1 MYCTQCGAQIPE
13 DSAFCTNCGAPVN
26 PPAEQQPASAAQ
38 QSPNPVPPAQGPT
51 FQPGVAPAA
60 PTTTAPAGPQPSA
73 STNEFVRL
81 LQNPLT
87 YQNAGIVA
95 GLTMAGAL
103 IGLVIV
109 APTFIFGLKATPASS
124 LLNNL
129 DTFQLILNL
138 LVMGFGGSLHMS
150 ISGAFSFGTSG
161 DGALPISLV
170 GLFAFV
176 GAYVG
181 VLQLAKHGMRFKA
194 STKEEK
200 KNSYLRCG
208 LVLAIAGLF
217 AGIFTTI
224 VAAISVM
231 HPNSAVSLSSASA
244 RSFFNTLFI
253 ILAGGSLGFVTSQYA
268 GSLISQCTAALKSLR
283 FGLRTFA
290 ETTGIFFA
298 VFTIFTIIAF
308 VVLSIIGK
316 TAAWFLFLP
325 LIGPFIGMSLT
336 AMGSLGSVSLMGVSL
351 SLFHRPDGQPAIS
364 IALFVS
370 LLLVL
375 VCTAYASLRL
385 AKRMAIDPQERE
397 WKHSWKA
404 PLYSA
409 VLWGFLAICFAPV
422 SVSMGGFGGTILGGL
437 ATLGSSSSYSPT
449 ASNGITPAMILIG
462 AIWAFIVEALAR
474 LVFLR
479 MFSIAPAVAPSTMPQ
494 PGMPAQ
500 PGQQT
505 AVVSQPAESGPAQTG
520 AEAIPQ
526 TSAPAP
532 AAAIPTAPAPTAPAL
547 KVNKKVA
554 IPVAIVVG
562 VLALVGIGG
571 SIAITVIDNTR
582 FSPMAV
588 AESYTNAIAAGNF
601 EQANAMAVSTS
612 KMSSPL
618 ISNAVG
624 KKVQR
629 PTNFRLSENQT
640 SGENRSITVKYD
652 LDGHTKSNTITLQKT
667 GTTGIFFSKWE
678 VKDQLN
684 MQLSIQPDEMLA
696 DTATV
701 NGAQVEADGKPYE
714 AYPAVYTASVENT
727 QWVESEPVKV
737 TPENNEV
744 VFEYT
749 PSSAVKEAVQ
759 QALNQAI
766 DEVAKHPTDQDG
778 YGWLDTGGH
787 SWSSD
792 YYSNVKASVKK
803 YPTVGEIF
811 VSGDE
816 FYAELQDEGKIHY
829 EYDYTFLDD
838 TDHDQTDDDIDFGWS
853 SYVNFTVDK
862 DGKITFT
869 E

>member
-26 PPAEQQPASAAQ
+26 PPAEQQPASASQ

-73 STNEFVRL
+73 STGEFVRL

-109 APTFIFGLKATPASS
+109 APTFIFGVKATPASS
-124 LLNNL
+124 LLNDL

-244 RSFFNTLFI
+244 RSFFNPLFI

-268 GSLISQCTAALKSLR
+268 GSLVSQCTAALKSLR
-283 FGLRTFA
+283 FGLRTFV

-351 SLFHRPDGQPAIS
+351 SLFHRPDGQPTIS

-385 AKRMAIDPQERE
+385 AKRMAINPQERE

-422 SVSMGGFGGTILGGL
+422 SVSMGGFGGSFLGGI
-437 ATLGSSSSYSPT
+437 ASLGSRSSYSPT
-449 ASNGITPAMILIG
+449 ASTGITPTMILIG
-462 AIWAFIVEALAR
+462 AIWAFILEALAR

-479 MFSIAPAVAPSTMPQ
+479 MFSVAPAVAPSTMP
-494 PGMPAQ
+494 Q

-505 AVVSQPAESGPAQTG
+505 AVVSQPAESAPAQT
-520 AEAIPQ
+520 
-526 TSAPAP
+526 
-532 AAAIPTAPAPTAPAL
+532 AAIPTAPAL
-547 KVNKKVA
+547 KVNKKVV
-554 IPVAIVVG
+554 IPVAITVG

-601 EQANAMAVSTS
+601 EQANTMAVSTS

-678 VKDQLN
+678 VKDQLK
-684 MQLSIQPDEMLA
+684 MKLSIWHDEMLS

-701 NGAQVEADGKPYE
+701 NGAKVKADGKPYE
-714 AYPAVYTASVENT
+714 AYPAIYTASVKNT
-727 QWVESEPVKV
+727 KWVESKPVKV

-766 DEVAKHPTDQDG
+766 DEVAKHPTDKDG
-778 YGWLDTGGH
+778 YEWLDTGWY

-792 YYSNVKASVKK
+792 FYSNVKATVKK
-803 YPTVGEIF
+803 YPTIGEIS
-811 VSGDE
+811 VEDNE
-816 FYAELQDEGKIHY
+816 FEAKLKDKGKIHY
-829 EYDYTFLDD
+829 EYDYSFLGD
-838 TDHDQTDDDIDFGWS
+838 TDHDQTDNDIDFGWS
-853 SYVNFTVDK
+853 SSINFTVDK
-862 DGKITFT
+862 NGKITFN

>member
-1 MYCTQCGAQIPE
+1 MFCTQCGAQIPE
-13 DSAFCTNCGAPVN
+13 GSAFCTNCGAPVN
-26 PPAEQQPASAAQ
+26 PPAEQQPASASQ

-51 FQPGVAPAA
+51 FQPAVAPTA
-60 PTTTAPAGPQPSA
+60 PATAAPAGPQPSA
-73 STNEFVRL
+73 PKNEFVRQ

-109 APTFIFGLKATPASS
+109 APTFIFGVKATPASS
-124 LLNNL
+124 LLNDLN
-129 DTFQLILNL
+129 TFQLILNL

-161 DGALPISLV
+161 DGALPISLI

-181 VLQLAKHGMRFKA
+181 VLQLAKHGMRFNA

-244 RSFFNTLFI
+244 RSFFNPLFI
-253 ILAGGSLGFVTSQYA
+253 ILAGGSLGFVASQYA
-268 GSLISQCTAALKSLR
+268 GSLVSQCTAALKSLR
-283 FGLRTFA
+283 FGLRTFV

-298 VFTIFTIIAF
+298 VFTVFTIIAF

-336 AMGSLGSVSLMGVSL
+336 AMGSLGSVSFMGVSL
-351 SLFHRPDGQPAIS
+351 SLFHRPDSQPAIS

-422 SVSMGGFGGTILGGL
+422 SVSMGGFGGEILGGL

-449 ASNGITPAMILIG
+449 ASNGITPAMIIIG
-462 AIWAFIVEALAR
+462 AVWAFAIEALAR
-474 LVFLR
+474 LVFLH
-479 MFSIAPAVAPSTMPQ
+479 MFNVAPTVAGQ
-494 PGMPAQ
+494 PLAQ
-500 PGQQT
+500 
-505 AVVSQPAESGPAQTG
+505 QPVQ
-520 AEAIPQ
+520 
-526 TSAPAP
+526 P
-532 AAAIPTAPAPTAPAL
+532 AAAGQPIAAGQPGVAPAQAAAGAPSPAGATPTAAQAAPAM
-547 KVNKKVA
+547 KVNKKVV
-554 IPVAIVVG
+554 IPVAITVG

-588 AESYTNAIAAGNF
+588 AESYTNAISAGNF

-612 KMSSPL
+612 KMSGPL

-624 KKVQR
+624 KKAQR

-640 SGENRSITVKYD
+640 SGEYRLITVKYD
-652 LDGHTKSNTITLQKT
+652 LDGHTQSRSITLQKT
-667 GTTGIFFSKWE
+667 GTTGVFFSKWE
-678 VKDQLN
+678 VKDQLTMTFN
-684 MQLSIQPDEMLA
+684 IQPDDMLSN
-696 DTATV
+696 TATI
-701 NGAQVEADGKPYE
+701 NGVKVKADGKPYE
-714 AYPAVYTASVENT
+714 AYPAVYTASVKNT
-727 QWVESEPVKV
+727 KWVESKPVKV
-737 TPENNEV
+737 TPEKNQV
-744 VFEYT
+744 SFSYAPT
-749 PSSAVKEAVQ
+749 ALVKDAAQ
-759 QALNQAI
+759 KALNKAV
-766 DEVAKHPTDQDG
+766 DEVAANPEDSTSLS
-778 YGWLDTGGH
+778 WLNRGTED
-787 SWSSD
+787 WD
-792 YYSNVKASVKK
+792 ALVSNATAKVIK
-803 YPTVGEIF
+803 YPTLGKITVK
-811 VSGDE
+811 GDS
-816 FYAELQDEGKIHY
+816 FKATLSSPGKIHY
-829 EYDYTFLDD
+829 EYDQDWFYTD
-838 TDHDQTDDDIDFGWS
+838 TEHRSEDADIDFAWEES
-853 SYVNFTVDK
+853 AYFTIDENGIV
-862 DGKITFT
+862 TF
-869 E
+869 EEL

>member
-1 MYCTQCGAQIPE
+1 MFCTQCGAQIPE
-13 DSAFCTNCGAPVN
+13 GSAFCTNCGAPVN
-26 PPAEQQPASAAQ
+26 PPAEQQSASASQ

-51 FQPGVAPAA
+51 FQPAVAPTA
-60 PTTTAPAGPQPSA
+60 PTTAAPAGPQPSA

-124 LLNNL
+124 LLNDLN
-129 DTFQLILNL
+129 TFQLILNL

-217 AGIFTTI
+217 AGIFTSI

-244 RSFFNTLFI
+244 RSFFNPLFI
-253 ILAGGSLGFVTSQYA
+253 ILAGGSLGFVASQYA
-268 GSLISQCTAALKSLR
+268 GSLVSQCTAALKSLR
-283 FGLRTFA
+283 FGLRTFV

-298 VFTIFTIIAF
+298 VFTVFTIIAF
-308 VVLSIIGK
+308 VILSIIGK

-422 SVSMGGFGGTILGGL
+422 SVSMGGFGGEILGGL

-449 ASNGITPAMILIG
+449 ASNGITPAMIIIG
-462 AIWAFIVEALAR
+462 AVWAFAIEALAR
-474 LVFLR
+474 LVFLH
-479 MFSIAPAVAPSTMPQ
+479 MFNVTPAVAGQ
-494 PGMPAQ
+494 PLAQ
-500 PGQQT
+500 
-505 AVVSQPAESGPAQTG
+505 QPVQ
-520 AEAIPQ
+520 
-526 TSAPAP
+526 P
-532 AAAIPTAPAPTAPAL
+532 AAAGQPIAAGQPGVTPAQAAAAAAAPADVTPAAVQAAPAM
-547 KVNKKVA
+547 KVNKKVV
-554 IPVAIVVG
+554 IPVAITVG

-612 KMSSPL
+612 KMSGPL

-624 KKVQR
+624 KKAQR

-678 VKDQLN
+678 VKDQLK
-684 MQLSIQPDEMLA
+684 MKLSIWHDEMLS

-701 NGAQVEADGKPYE
+701 NGAKVKADGKPYE
-714 AYPAVYTASVENT
+714 AYPAVYTASVKNT
-727 QWVESEPVKV
+727 KWVESKPVKV

-766 DEVAKHPTDQDG
+766 DEVVKHPTDKDG
-778 YGWLDTGGH
+778 YEWLDTGWY

-792 YYSNVKASVKK
+792 FYSNVKATVKK
-803 YPTVGEIF
+803 YPTIGEIS
-811 VSGDE
+811 VEDNE
-816 FYAELQDEGKIHY
+816 FKAELKDKGKIHY
-829 EYDYTFLDD
+829 EYDYSFLGD
-838 TDHDQTDDDIDFGWS
+838 TDHDQTDNDIDFGWS
-853 SYVNFTVDK
+853 SSINFTVDK
-862 DGKITFT
+862 NGKITFD

>member
-1 MYCTQCGAQIPE
+1 MFCTQCGAQIPE
-13 DSAFCTNCGAPVN
+13 GSAFCTNCGAPVN
-26 PPAEQQPASAAQ
+26 PPAEQQSASASQ
-38 QSPNPVPPAQGPT
+38 QSPNTVPPAQGPT
-51 FQPGVAPAA
+51 FQPVVAPTA

-109 APTFIFGLKATPASS
+109 APTFIFGVKATPTSS
-124 LLNNL
+124 LLNDLN
-129 DTFQLILNL
+129 TFQLILNL

-176 GAYVG
+176 GAFVG
-181 VLQLAKHGMRFKA
+181 VLQLAKHGMRFNA

-200 KNSYLRCG
+200 KNSYLHCG

-224 VAAISVM
+224 VAAVSVM

-244 RSFFNTLFI
+244 RSFFNPLFI
-253 ILAGGSLGFVTSQYA
+253 ILAGGSLGFVASQYA
-268 GSLISQCTAALKSLR
+268 GSIVSQCTSALKSLR
-283 FGLRTFA
+283 FGLRTFV

-298 VFTIFTIIAF
+298 VFTVFTIIAF
-308 VVLSIIGK
+308 VVLSITGK

-336 AMGSLGSVSLMGVSL
+336 AMGSLGSVSFMGVPL

-375 VCTAYASLRL
+375 ICTAYASLRL
-385 AKRMAIDPQERE
+385 AKRMAINPQERE

-404 PLYSA
+404 PLDSA

-422 SVSMGGFGGTILGGL
+422 SVSMGGFGGSILGSL

-449 ASNGITPAMILIG
+449 ASNGITPAMIIIG
-462 AIWAFIVEALAR
+462 AVWAFVIEALAR
-474 LVFLR
+474 LVFLH
-479 MFSIAPAVAPSTMPQ
+479 MFNVAPAVAGQ
-494 PGMPAQ
+494 PLAQ
-500 PGQQT
+500 QP
-505 AVVSQPAESGPAQTG
+505 VQPAAGQPIAAGATPTAAQ
-520 AEAIPQ
+520 A
-526 TSAPAP
+526 APAM
-532 AAAIPTAPAPTAPAL
+532 
-547 KVNKKVA
+547 KVNKKVV
-554 IPVAIVVG
+554 IPVAITVG

-612 KMSSPL
+612 KMSGPL

-624 KKVQR
+624 KKAQR

-652 LDGHTKSNTITLQKT
+652 LDGHTTTNTITLQKT

-678 VKDQLN
+678 VKDQLK
-684 MQLSIQPDEMLA
+684 MKLSIWHDEMLA

-701 NGAQVEADGKPYE
+701 NGVKVKADGKPYE
-714 AYPAVYTASVENT
+714 AYPAVYTASVKNT
-727 QWVESEPVKV
+727 KWVESKPVKV

-766 DEVAKHPTDQDG
+766 DEVAKHPTDKDG
-778 YGWLDTGGH
+778 YEWLDTGWY

-792 YYSNVKASVKK
+792 FYSNVKATVKK
-803 YPTVGEIF
+803 YPTIGEIS
-811 VSGDE
+811 VEDNE
-816 FYAELQDEGKIHY
+816 FKAELKDKGKIHY
-829 EYDYTFLDD
+829 EYDYSFLGD
-838 TDHDQTDDDIDFGWS
+838 TDHDQTDNDIDFGWS
-853 SYVNFTVDK
+853 SSINFTVDK
-862 DGKITFT
+862 NGKITFD